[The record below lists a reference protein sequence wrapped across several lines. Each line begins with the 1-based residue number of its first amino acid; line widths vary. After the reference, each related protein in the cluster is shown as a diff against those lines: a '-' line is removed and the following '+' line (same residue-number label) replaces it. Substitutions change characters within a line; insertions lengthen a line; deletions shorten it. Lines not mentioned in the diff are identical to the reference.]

1 LVSMQ
6 LEELISGVKEEELLL
21 IRDYMPQEEGKDI
34 KDVVKMLRNISS
46 DELLELPSI
55 VKILGLGTNVGTLD
69 VPLFPKG
76 YRMLSKVP
84 RLPITIIENLVTKF
98 EKFQNIIHASID
110 QLDDVEGIGE
120 VRAKNIKDS
129 LKKILEQIYTE
140 RHL

>member
-1 LVSMQ
+1 
-6 LEELISGVKEEELLL
+6 
-21 IRDYMPQEEGKDI
+21 
-34 KDVVKMLRNISS
+34 
-46 DELLELPSI
+46 
-55 VKILGLGTNVGTLD
+55 
-69 VPLFPKG
+69 
-76 YRMLSKVP
+76 VP